1 MCESESHSVL
11 PASLRPHVVHSWGQ
25 NTGVGSLSLLQG
37 IFPGIE
43 PISPALQADS
53 LSAEPQGK
61 PKNNGVGSLSLLQ
74 GIFPTQESNWGL
86 LHGRWILY
94 QLSYEGGPLNF
105 YSSSISLIFKCD
117 ISLICTVW
125 YGEQVRNED
134 NEVKS
139 DNCLSEMVELKLET
153 TSSWII
159 FLYSFQYWKSRR

>member
-1 MCESESHSVL
+1 MWVTWSESHSVVSG
-11 PASLRPHVVHSWGQ
+11 SLRPNGLYSPWNSPGQ
-25 NTGVGSLSLLQG
+25 NTGVGSRSLLQW
-37 IFPGIE
+37 FF
-43 PISPALQADS
+43 L
-53 LSAEPQGK
+53 
-61 PKNNGVGSLSLLQ
+61 
-74 GIFPTQESNWGL
+74 TQESNWGL